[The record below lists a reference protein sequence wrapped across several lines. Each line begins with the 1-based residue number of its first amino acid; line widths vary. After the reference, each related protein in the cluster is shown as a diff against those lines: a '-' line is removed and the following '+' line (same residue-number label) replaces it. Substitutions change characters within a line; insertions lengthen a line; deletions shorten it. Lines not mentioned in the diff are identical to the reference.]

1 MTKLPDTD
9 EDRVDSAGP
18 ERIQTEKM
26 AALGRLASGVAH
38 EINNPASFVLANLD
52 ALAGLLGDLDD
63 RLAKHPQLARQAGV
77 GKSLFEAMTIVQESK
92 EGMARI
98 YRIVR
103 DLRSFART
111 EEGSAVPV
119 DVNVAV
125 DSSLRMT
132 RNELRYRA
140 TIERDLRSR
149 LLVLGGVSQIGQ
161 VLVNLILNAAQAL
174 ADGDASRNRIIV
186 RTHDR
191 RDWVVIEVQDNGPG
205 IDPAVLPRIFDNF
218 FTTKPAGQGTGLG
231 LSICRDIIK
240 GLGGH
245 ISVESSPGKG
255 ARFIIYLPAM
265 PEDTPAPEPMRERI
279 LTPLRRRV
287 LAIDD
292 EALLLKAYRRML
304 IDHHDVETKHSAT
317 EALNFL
323 EQDRAFDIVLCDLQM
338 PGMSGAQLFEE
349 VKQRWPELA
358 DRFIFV
364 TGGAFTP
371 DTRKFLERGVAAFIN
386 KPFQLGELLELF
398 EKRVEGVPNARGAK
412 GAPMGSA

>member
-1 MTKLPDTD
+1 MTKPPETLD
-9 EDRVDSAGP
+9 DRVDSAGS
-18 ERIQTEKM
+18 ERMQTEKM

-52 ALAGLLGDLDD
+52 SLSALLADLDD
-63 RLAKHPQLARQAGV
+63 RLEKHPLLARQAGV
-77 GKSLFEAMTIVQESK
+77 GKSLFEAMTILQESK

-111 EEGSAVPV
+111 EEGNAVPV

-149 LLVLGGVSQIGQ
+149 LFVLGGVSQIGQ

-174 ADGDASRNRIIV
+174 GEREEANNRIIV

-191 RDWVVIEVQDNGPG
+191 GDWVVIEVQDNGPG

-231 LSICRDIIK
+231 LSICRDIIR

-245 ISVESSPGKG
+245 ISVESTPGKG

-279 LTPLRRRV
+279 LTPMRRRV

-304 IDHHDVETKHSAT
+304 IDHHDVETKHNAAD
-317 EALNFL
+317 ALSLF

-349 VKQRWPELA
+349 VRLRWPELA

-398 EKRVEGVPNARGAK
+398 EKQVQGVPNVRSPIDGPA
-412 GAPMGSA
+412 GSA